1 MKKNFFAAAVLLI
14 SIAAQAQDSTKTLNE
29 VVVSANKFPTKTSL
43 TGKVVT
49 VITREQLE
57 RSGGKDL
64 AQVLTEQTGIFIN
77 GANSNAGKDKG
88 VYLRGAKV
96 DHTLITIDG
105 VPVYDPSGIGSN
117 FDIRLLSVDQI
128 ERIEILKG
136 SQSTLYGSDAMAGV
150 INIITKQASN
160 KKATFNGGISYGS
173 YYSYRADANVSG
185 SSKYVDY
192 SIGGTYFETEGINEA
207 TDSIKNNST
216 RIDKDDYTQQNFSAS
231 VGIKPNKNIRIQP
244 YVRFAKFW
252 QSYDQ
257 GAFTDELDLFSKNK
271 NVQVGIKNEFN
282 FGKIKMNLL
291 YNFNKNERT
300 YVDDSTKSRNG
311 YDIYSKGI
319 YNGSE
324 HFTEVF
330 FIIPINA
337 KMKLTAGADYRQSNS
352 DQLYSS
358 IGYFGPYESN
368 LGKDS
373 LKQNQL
379 SGYVAFLLNTK
390 KGFNVELG
398 GRYNRHSVYGSNIV
412 YNANPSFLINNKF
425 KIFGNLSSA
434 YKTPTLYQL
443 FSEYGNKNLK
453 PENAM
458 TIETGLQY
466 FSKNNKYSGG
476 ITVYKRMVK
485 DAIVFFYNPINFASF
500 YINQDKQNDVGIELE
515 SNLKIGKST
524 NIKINGA
531 YVDGKVT
538 TKNGDK
544 DTSYFNLIR
553 RPKATMGLHIS
564 QKIKTRFYV
573 NVGVSYV
580 GERTDLSYD
589 ASFNPISIKLKDYC
603 LVNLYTEYALSKNKV
618 KFFLDIRNLTNTN
631 YTEVYGFNAMKT
643 NASLGVRFNY

>member
-1 MKKNFFAAAVLLI
+1 MKKLLFAVALFFSVGL
-14 SIAAQAQDSTKTLNE
+14 QAQDSTKTLNE
-29 VVVSANKFPTKTSL
+29 VIVSANKFPSKTSL

-49 VITREQLE
+49 VISRAQLE
-57 RSGGKDL
+57 QSGGKDL

-88 VYLRGAKV
+88 IYLRGAKV

-117 FDIRLLSVDQI
+117 FDIRLLSIDQI

-136 SQSTLYGSDAMAGV
+136 SQSSLYGSDAMAGV
-150 INIITKQASN
+150 INIITKQPVN
-160 KKATFNGGISYGS
+160 KKAGFIGGISYGS
-173 YYSYRADANVSG
+173 YYSYRADANISG
-185 SSKYVDY
+185 NTKYIDY
-192 SIGGTYFETEGINEA
+192 TVGGAYFETAGINEA
-207 TDSIKNNST
+207 VDSSKSNSVKT
-216 RIDKDDYTQQNFSAS
+216 DKDDYTQQNFSAS
-231 VGIKPNKNIRIQP
+231 IGIKPNKNIRIQP
-244 YVRFAKFW
+244 YFRFAKFW

-271 NVQVGIKNEFN
+271 NVQCGIKNEIN
-282 FGKIKMNLL
+282 IGKIKLNLL
-291 YNFNKNERT
+291 YNYNKNERT
-300 YVDDSTKSRNG
+300 YIDDSIRSRNG

-324 HFTEVF
+324 HFAEAF
-330 FIIPINA
+330 FVVPVSSNI
-337 KMKLTAGADYRQSNS
+337 KLTAGADYRRSNS

-358 IGYFGPYESN
+358 IGYYGPYESN

-398 GRYNRHSVYGSNIV
+398 GRYNRHSVYGSNMV
-412 YNANPSFLINNKF
+412 YNANPSILINNKI
-425 KIFGNLSSA
+425 KVFGNISSA

-453 PENAM
+453 PESAM
-458 TIETGLQY
+458 TIEGGVQY
-466 FSKNNKYSGG
+466 YSKNNKFNGG

-485 DAIVFFYNPINFASF
+485 DAIVFFYNPITWASF
-500 YINQDKQNDVGIELE
+500 YINQDKQNDAGVELE
-515 SNLKIGKST
+515 SSVKIGKST

-531 YVDGKVT
+531 YVNGKVT

-544 DTSYFNLIR
+544 DTSYFNLVR
-553 RPKATMGLHIS
+553 RPKTTLGLHIS
-564 QKIKTRFYV
+564 QKIKSHFNV
-573 NVGVSYV
+573 NASASYV
-580 GERTDLSYD
+580 GERTDLSFD
-589 ASFNPISIKLKDYC
+589 AAFNTISIKLKSYW
-603 LVNLYTEYALSKNKV
+603 LMNVYAEYVLSKNKV
-618 KFFLDIRNLTNTN
+618 KFFVDIRNLTNTN
-631 YTEVYGFNAMKT
+631 YTEVYGFNAMRT

>member
-1 MKKNFFAAAVLLI
+1 MKKLLFAVALFFSVGL
-14 SIAAQAQDSTKTLNE
+14 QAQDSTKTLNE
-29 VVVSANKFPTKTSL
+29 VIVSANKFPSKTSL

-49 VITREQLE
+49 VISREQLE
-57 RSGGKDL
+57 QSGGKDL

-88 VYLRGAKV
+88 IYLRGAKV

-117 FDIRLLSVDQI
+117 FDIRLLSIDQI

-136 SQSTLYGSDAMAGV
+136 SQSSLYGSDAMAGV
-150 INIITKQASN
+150 INIITKQPVN
-160 KKATFNGGISYGS
+160 KKAGFIGGISYGS
-173 YYSYRADANVSG
+173 YYSYRADANISG
-185 SSKYVDY
+185 NTKYIDY
-192 SIGGTYFETEGINEA
+192 TVGGAYFETAGINEA
-207 TDSIKNNST
+207 VDSSKSNSVKT
-216 RIDKDDYTQQNFSAS
+216 DKDDYTQQNFSAS
-231 VGIKPNKNIRIQP
+231 IGIKPNKNIRIQP
-244 YVRFAKFW
+244 YFRFAKFW

-271 NVQVGIKNEFN
+271 NVQCGIKNEIN
-282 FGKIKMNLL
+282 IGKIKLNLL
-291 YNFNKNERT
+291 YNYNKNERT
-300 YVDDSTKSRNG
+300 YIDDSIRSRNG

-324 HFTEVF
+324 HFAEAF
-330 FIIPINA
+330 FVVPVSSNI
-337 KMKLTAGADYRQSNS
+337 KLTAGADYRRSNS

-358 IGYFGPYESN
+358 IGYYGPYESN

-398 GRYNRHSVYGSNIV
+398 GRYNRHSVYGSNMV
-412 YNANPSFLINNKF
+412 YNANPSILINNKI
-425 KIFGNLSSA
+425 KVFGNISSA

-453 PENAM
+453 PESAM
-458 TIETGLQY
+458 TIEGGVQY
-466 FSKNNKYSGG
+466 YSKNNKFNGG

-485 DAIVFFYNPINFASF
+485 DAIVFFYNPITWASF
-500 YINQDKQNDVGIELE
+500 YINQDKQNDAGVELE
-515 SNLKIGKST
+515 SSVKIGKST

-531 YVDGKVT
+531 YVNGKVT

-544 DTSYFNLIR
+544 DTSYFNLVR
-553 RPKATMGLHIS
+553 RPKTTLGLHIS
-564 QKIKTRFYV
+564 QKIKSHFNV
-573 NVGVSYV
+573 NASASYV
-580 GERTDLSYD
+580 GERTDLSFD
-589 ASFNPISIKLKDYC
+589 AAFNTISIKLKSYW
-603 LVNLYTEYALSKNKV
+603 LMNVYAEYVLSKNKV
-618 KFFLDIRNLTNTN
+618 KFFVDIRNLTNTN
-631 YTEVYGFNAMKT
+631 YTEVYGFNAMRT

>member
-29 VVVSANKFPTKTSL
+29 VVVAANKFPTKTSL

-136 SQSTLYGSDAMAGV
+136 SQSSLYGSDAMAGV
-150 INIITKQASN
+150 INITTKQASN

-192 SIGGTYFETEGINEA
+192 SVGGAYFETEGINEA
-207 TDSIKNNST
+207 TDSLKNNST

-300 YVDDSTKSRNG
+300 YIDDSTKSRNG

-324 HFTEVF
+324 HFAEAFFVF
-330 FIIPINA
+330 PIKSNI
-337 KMKLTAGADYRQSNS
+337 KITAGADYRQSNS
-352 DQLYSS
+352 DQFYSS
-358 IGYFGPYESN
+358 IGYFGPYETN

-373 LKQNQL
+373 LKQNQM

-412 YNANPSFLINNKF
+412 YNVNPSLLINNKF

-443 FSEYGNKNLK
+443 FSEYGNKNLN
-453 PENAM
+453 PESAM
-458 TIETGLQY
+458 TIETGIQY

-476 ITVYKRMVK
+476 ITVFNRTVK
-485 DAIVFFYNPINFASF
+485 DAIVFFYNPITYASF
-500 YINQDKQNDVGIELE
+500 YINQDKQNDAGIEIE
-515 SNLKIGKST
+515 SNVNVGKST
-524 NIKINGA
+524 TIKLNCA

-553 RPKATMGLHIS
+553 RPKTTLGLHIS
-564 QKIKTRFYV
+564 QKIKSRFYV
-573 NVGVSYV
+573 NAGISYV

-631 YTEVYGFNAMKT
+631 YTEVYGFNAMRT

>member
-1 MKKNFFAAAVLLI
+1 MKKLLLPVALFFSVGL
-14 SIAAQAQDSTKTLNE
+14 QAQDSTKTLNE

-88 VYLRGAKV
+88 IYLRGAKV

-150 INIITKQASN
+150 INITTKQASN
-160 KKATFNGGISYGS
+160 KKASFNGGISYGS
-173 YYSYRADANVSG
+173 YYSYRADANISG
-185 SSKYVDY
+185 NTKYIDY
-192 SIGGTYFETEGINEA
+192 TVGGAYFETEGINEA
-207 TDSIKNNST
+207 VDSSKSNSVKT
-216 RIDKDDYTQQNFSAS
+216 DKDDYTQQNFSAS
-231 VGIKPNKNIRIQP
+231 IGIKPNKNIRIQP
-244 YVRFAKFW
+244 YFRFAKFW

-271 NVQVGIKNEFN
+271 NVQFGIKNDFN

-291 YNFNKNERT
+291 YNYNKNERT
-300 YVDDSTKSRNG
+300 YIDDSVRSRNG

-324 HFTEVF
+324 HFAEAF
-330 FIIPINA
+330 FVLPVSSNI
-337 KMKLTAGADYRQSNS
+337 KLTAGADYRRSNS

-398 GRYNRHSVYGSNIV
+398 GRYNRHSVYGSNMV
-412 YNANPSFLINNKF
+412 YNANPSILINNKI
-425 KIFGNLSSA
+425 KVFGNISSA

-443 FSEYGNKNLK
+443 FSEYGNKSLK
-453 PENAM
+453 PESAM
-458 TIETGLQY
+458 TIEGGVQY
-466 FSKNNKYSGG
+466 YSKNNKYNGG

-485 DAIVFFYNPINFASF
+485 DAIVFFYNPVTFASF
-500 YINQDKQNDVGIELE
+500 YINQDKQNDAGIEIE
-515 SNLKIGKST
+515 SSVKIGKST

-531 YVDGKVT
+531 YVNGKVT

-544 DTSYFNLIR
+544 DTSYFNLVR
-553 RPKATMGLHIS
+553 RPKTTLGLHIS
-564 QKIKTRFYV
+564 QKIKSHFNV
-573 NVGVSYV
+573 NASASYV
-580 GERTDLSYD
+580 GERTDLSFD
-589 ASFNPISIKLKDYC
+589 AAFNTISIKLKSYW
-603 LVNLYTEYALSKNKV
+603 LMNVYAEYVLPKNKV
-618 KFFLDIRNLTNTN
+618 KFFVDIRNLTNTN
-631 YTEVYGFNAMKT
+631 YTEVYGFNAMRT

>member
-1 MKKNFFAAAVLLI
+1 MKKNFFVAAVMFI
-14 SIAAQAQDSTKTLNE
+14 SITAQAQDSTQTLNE
-29 VVVSANKFPTKTSL
+29 VILSANKFPNKTSL

-49 VITREQLE
+49 IITREQLE

-77 GANSNAGKDKG
+77 GANSNTGKDKSI
-88 VYLRGAKV
+88 YLRGAKV

-128 ERIEILKG
+128 DRIEILKG
-136 SQSTLYGSDAMAGV
+136 SQSSLYGSDAMAGV
-150 INIITKQASN
+150 INIITKQATN
-160 KKATFNGGISYGS
+160 KKASFNGGISYGS

-185 SSKYVDY
+185 SYKYVDY
-192 SIGGTYFETEGINEA
+192 SIGGAYFETEGINEA

-216 RIDKDDYTQQNFSAS
+216 KKDNDDYTQQNFSAS

-244 YVRFAKFW
+244 YTRFANFW

-271 NVQVGIKNEFN
+271 NVQYGIKNEFN

-300 YVDDSTKSRNG
+300 YIDDSVKSRNG
-311 YDIYSKGI
+311 YDIYSKGQYI
-319 YNGSE
+319 GSE
-324 HFTEVF
+324 HFAETFFVF
-330 FIIPINA
+330 PIKDNL
-337 KMKLTAGADYRQSNS
+337 KLTAGADYRQSNS
-352 DQLYSS
+352 DQFYSS

-390 KGFNVELG
+390 KGFNIELG

-412 YNANPSFLINNKF
+412 YNANPSLLINNKF
-425 KIFGNLSSA
+425 KFFGNLSSA

-453 PENAM
+453 PESAM
-458 TIETGLQY
+458 TIETGFQY
-466 FSKNNKYSGG
+466 FSKNTKYSGG
-476 ITVYKRMVK
+476 ITVFKRMVK
-485 DAIVFFYNPINFASF
+485 DAIVFFYNPITYASF
-500 YINQDKQNDVGIELE
+500 YINQDKQNDAGIEIE
-515 SNLKIGKST
+515 SNVKVGKST
-524 NIKINGA
+524 TIKLNGA

-553 RPKATMGLHIS
+553 RPKATLGLHIA
-564 QKIKTRFYV
+564 QKIKSRFFV
-573 NVGVSYV
+573 NAGISYV

-589 ASFNPISIKLKDYC
+589 ASFNTIAIKLKDYF

-631 YTEVYGFNAMKT
+631 YTEVYGFNAMRT

>member
-1 MKKNFFAAAVLLI
+1 MKKNFFAAAVLFI

-29 VVVSANKFPTKTSL
+29 VVVSANKFPTKTAL

-136 SQSTLYGSDAMAGV
+136 SQSSLYGSDAMAGV
-150 INIITKQASN
+150 INITTKQASN
-160 KKATFNGGISYGS
+160 KKASFNGGISYGS
-173 YYSYRADANVSG
+173 FYSYRSDVNVSG
-185 SSKYVDY
+185 NSKYVDY
-192 SIGGTYFETEGINEA
+192 SIGGAYFETEGINEA
-207 TDSIKNNST
+207 SDSIKNNAI
-216 RIDKDDYTQQNFSAS
+216 RKDKDDYTQQNFSAS

-244 YVRFAKFW
+244 YFRFAKFW

-257 GAFTDELDLFSKNK
+257 GAFTDELDLFSKNR
-271 NVQVGIKNEFN
+271 NVQFGIKNDFN

-291 YNFNKNERT
+291 YNYNKNERT
-300 YVDDSTKSRNG
+300 YIDDSVRSRNG

-324 HFTEVF
+324 HFAEAFFVF
-330 FIIPINA
+330 PVSSNI
-337 KMKLTAGADYRQSNS
+337 KLTAGADYRRSNS

-358 IGYFGPYESN
+358 IGYYGPYESN

-398 GRYNRHSVYGSNIV
+398 GRFNHHSVYGNNIV
-412 YNANPSFLINNKF
+412 YNVNPSMLINNKF

-443 FSEYGNKNLK
+443 FSEYGNKYLK
-453 PENAM
+453 PESAM
-458 TIETGLQY
+458 TIETGFQY

-485 DAIVFFYNPINFASF
+485 DAIVFFYNPVTFASF
-500 YINQDKQNDVGIELE
+500 YVNQDMQNDAGIELE
-515 SNLKIGKST
+515 SNVKIGKGT
-524 NIKINGA
+524 IIKLNGA
-531 YVDGKVT
+531 YVNGKVT
-538 TKNGDK
+538 TKNGEK

-553 RPKATMGLHIS
+553 RPKATMGIHIS
-564 QKIKTRFYV
+564 QKITSHFYV
-573 NVGVSYV
+573 NAGASYV
-580 GERTDLSYD
+580 GERTDLSFD
-589 ASFNPISIKLKDYC
+589 ANFNTISIILKPYW
-603 LVNLYTEYALSKNKV
+603 LMNLYTEYALSKNKV
-618 KFFLDIRNLTNTN
+618 KFFVDVRNLTNTN
-631 YTEVYGFNAMKT
+631 YTEAYGFNAMKL

>member
-1 MKKNFFAAAVLLI
+1 MKKNLFAAAALLI
-14 SIAAQAQDSTKTLNE
+14 SIVAQAQDSSKTLNE
-29 VVVSANKFPTKTSL
+29 VVVSANKFPSKTSL

-49 VITREQLE
+49 VITREQLQT
-57 RSGGKDL
+57 SGGKDL

-88 VYLRGAKV
+88 IYLRGAKV

-136 SQSTLYGSDAMAGV
+136 SQSSLYGSDAMAGV
-150 INIITKQASN
+150 INITTKQASN
-160 KKATFNGGISYGS
+160 KKATFNAGISYGS

-192 SIGGTYFETEGINEA
+192 SIGGAYFETEGINEA
-207 TDSIKNNST
+207 TDSLKNNSI
-216 RIDKDDYTQQNFSAS
+216 RKDNDDYTQQNFSAS

-244 YVRFAKFW
+244 YIRYAKFW

-271 NVQVGIKNEFN
+271 NVQVGVKNEFN

-300 YVDDSTKSRNG
+300 YIDDSTKSRNG
-311 YDIYSKGI
+311 YDIYSKGL

-324 HFTEVF
+324 HFAETFFVF
-330 FIIPINA
+330 PIKDNI
-337 KMKLTAGADYRQSNS
+337 KLTAGADYRQSNS
-352 DQLYSS
+352 DQFYSS
-358 IGYFGPYESN
+358 IGYFGPYESK
-368 LGKDS
+368 LGQDS
-373 LKQNQL
+373 LKQNQM

-390 KGFNVELG
+390 KGFNIELG

-412 YNANPSFLINNKF
+412 YNVNPSLLINNKF

-453 PENAM
+453 PESAM
-458 TIETGLQY
+458 TIETGFQY
-466 FSKNNKYSGG
+466 FSKNTKYSGG
-476 ITVYKRMVK
+476 ITIYKRMVK
-485 DAIVFFYNPINFASF
+485 DAIVFFYNPVTFASF

-564 QKIKTRFYV
+564 QKIKSRFYV
-573 NVGVSYV
+573 NAGISYV

-589 ASFNPISIKLKDYC
+589 VSFNPISIKLKDYC

-631 YTEVYGFNAMKT
+631 YNEVYGFNAMRT
-643 NASLGVRFNY
+643 NASLGIRFNY

>member
-1 MKKNFFAAAVLLI
+1 MKKLLLPIALFFSVGL
-14 SIAAQAQDSTKTLNE
+14 QAQDSTKTLNE
-29 VVVSANKFPTKTSL
+29 VIVSANKFPSKTSL

-49 VITREQLE
+49 VISRAQLE
-57 RSGGKDL
+57 QSGGKDL

-88 VYLRGAKV
+88 IYLRGAKV

-117 FDIRLLSVDQI
+117 FDIRLLSIDQI

-136 SQSTLYGSDAMAGV
+136 SQSSLYGSDAMAGV
-150 INIITKQASN
+150 INIITKQPVN
-160 KKATFNGGISYGS
+160 KKAGFIGGISYGS
-173 YYSYRADANVSG
+173 YYSYRADANISG
-185 SSKYVDY
+185 NTKYIDY
-192 SIGGTYFETEGINEA
+192 TVGGAYFETAGINEA
-207 TDSIKNNST
+207 VDSSKSNSVKT
-216 RIDKDDYTQQNFSAS
+216 DKDDYTQQNFSAS
-231 VGIKPNKNIRIQP
+231 IGIKPNKNIRIQP
-244 YVRFAKFW
+244 YFRFAKFW

-271 NVQVGIKNEFN
+271 NVQCGIKNEIN
-282 FGKIKMNLL
+282 IGKIKLNLL
-291 YNFNKNERT
+291 YNYNKNERT
-300 YVDDSTKSRNG
+300 YIDDSIRSRNG

-324 HFTEVF
+324 HFAEAF
-330 FIIPINA
+330 FVVPVSSNI
-337 KMKLTAGADYRQSNS
+337 KLTAGADYRRSNS

-358 IGYFGPYESN
+358 IGYYGPYESN

-398 GRYNRHSVYGSNIV
+398 GRYNRHSVYGSNMV
-412 YNANPSFLINNKF
+412 YNANPSILINNKI
-425 KIFGNLSSA
+425 KVFGNISSA

-453 PENAM
+453 PESAM
-458 TIETGLQY
+458 TIEGGVQY
-466 FSKNNKYSGG
+466 YSKNNKFNGG

-485 DAIVFFYNPINFASF
+485 DAIVFFYNPITWASF
-500 YINQDKQNDVGIELE
+500 YINQDKQNDAGVELE
-515 SNLKIGKST
+515 SSVKIGKST

-531 YVDGKVT
+531 YVNGKVT

-544 DTSYFNLIR
+544 DTSYFNLVR
-553 RPKATMGLHIS
+553 RPKTTLGLHIS
-564 QKIKTRFYV
+564 QKIKSHFNV
-573 NVGVSYV
+573 NASASYV
-580 GERTDLSYD
+580 GERTDLSFD
-589 ASFNPISIKLKDYC
+589 AAFNTISIKLKSYW
-603 LVNLYTEYALSKNKV
+603 LMNVYAEYVLSKNKV
-618 KFFLDIRNLTNTN
+618 KFFVDIRNLTNTN
-631 YTEVYGFNAMKT
+631 YTEVYGFNAMRT

>member
-1 MKKNFFAAAVLLI
+1 MKKIFFVAAALFI
-14 SIAAQAQDSTKTLNE
+14 SIVAQAQDSTKTLNE
-29 VVVSANKFPTKTSL
+29 VVVSANKFPSKTSL

-49 VITREQLE
+49 VITKEQLQT
-57 RSGGKDL
+57 SGGKDL

-88 VYLRGAKV
+88 IYLRGAKV

-117 FDIRLLSVDQI
+117 FDIRLISVDQI
-128 ERIEILKG
+128 ERVEILKG

-160 KKATFNGGISYGS
+160 KKASFNGGISYGS
-173 YYSYRADANVSG
+173 FYSYRADANVSG

-192 SIGGTYFETEGINEA
+192 SIGGAYFETEGINEA
-207 TDSIKNNST
+207 TDSIKNNS
-216 RIDKDDYTQQNFSAS
+216 IKKDKDDYTQQNFSAS
-231 VGIKPNKNIRIQP
+231 IGIKPNKNIRFQP
-244 YVRFAKFW
+244 YIRYAKFW

-271 NVQVGIKNEFN
+271 NVQVGVKNEIN
-282 FGKIKMNLL
+282 FGRIKMNLL

-300 YVDDSTKSRNG
+300 YIDDSTKSRNG

-324 HFTEVF
+324 HFAEAF
-330 FIIPINA
+330 FIIPIKAN
-337 KMKLTAGADYRQSNS
+337 MKLTAGADYRQSNS
-352 DQLYSS
+352 DQFYSS

-412 YNANPSFLINNKF
+412 YNANPSLLINNKF

-443 FSEYGNKNLK
+443 LSEYGNKKLK

-458 TIETGLQY
+458 TIETGFQY

-485 DAIVFFYNPINFASF
+485 DAIVFFYDPITFASF
-500 YINQDKQNDVGIELE
+500 YINQDKQNDAGIEIE
-515 SNLKIGKST
+515 STGKIGKST

-564 QKIKTRFYV
+564 QQIKSRFYV
-573 NVGVSYV
+573 NAGISYV

-589 ASFNPISIKLKDYC
+589 ANFNPISIKLKDYC

>member
-1 MKKNFFAAAVLLI
+1 MKKNFFAAAALLI
-14 SIAAQAQDSTKTLNE
+14 SIVAQAQDSTKTLNE
-29 VVVSANKFPTKTSL
+29 VIVSANKFPSKTSL

-49 VITREQLE
+49 VITREQLQT
-57 RSGGKDL
+57 SGGKDL
-64 AQVLTEQTGIFIN
+64 AQVLNEQTGIFIN

-88 VYLRGAKV
+88 IYLRGAKV

-128 ERIEILKG
+128 ERVEILKG

-160 KKATFNGGISYGS
+160 KKTSFNGGISYGS

-185 SSKYVDY
+185 SSNYVDY
-192 SIGGTYFETEGINEA
+192 SIGGAYFETEGINEA
-207 TDSIKNNST
+207 NDSIKNNSIKT
-216 RIDKDDYTQQNFSAS
+216 DKDDYTQQNFSAS

-244 YVRFAKFW
+244 YIRFAKFW

-271 NVQVGIKNEFN
+271 NVQVGVKNEFN
-282 FGKIKMNLL
+282 FGKMKMNLL

-300 YVDDSTKSRNG
+300 YIDDSTKSRNG

-324 HFTEVF
+324 HFAEAF
-330 FIIPINA
+330 FIIPIKAN
-337 KMKLTAGADYRQSNS
+337 MKLTAGADYRQSNS

-358 IGYFGPYESN
+358 IGYYGPFESN
-368 LGKDS
+368 LSKDS

-398 GRYNRHSVYGSNIV
+398 GRYNRHSVYGNNIV
-412 YNANPSFLINNKF
+412 YNANPSLLINNKF

-453 PENAM
+453 PESAM
-458 TIETGLQY
+458 TIETGFQY
-466 FSKNNKYSGG
+466 FSKNSKYSGG

-485 DAIVFFYNPINFASF
+485 DAIVFFYNPVTFASF

-564 QKIKTRFYV
+564 QKIKSRFYV
-573 NVGVSYV
+573 NAGISYV

-589 ASFNPISIKLKDYC
+589 ASFNAITIKLKDYC

-618 KFFLDIRNLTNTN
+618 KFFIDIRNLTNTN
-631 YTEVYGFNAMKT
+631 YTEVYGFNAMRT
-643 NASLGVRFNY
+643 NASLGIRFNY

>member
-160 KKATFNGGISYGS
+160 NKATFNGGISYGS

>member
-1 MKKNFFAAAVLLI
+1 MKKNFFAAAALFI
-14 SIAAQAQDSTKTLNE
+14 SIVAQAQDSTKTLNE
-29 VVVSANKFPTKTSL
+29 VVVSANKFPSKTSL

-49 VITREQLE
+49 VITREQLQT
-57 RSGGKDL
+57 SGGKDL

-128 ERIEILKG
+128 ERVEILKG

-160 KKATFNGGISYGS
+160 KKASFNGGISYGS

-192 SIGGTYFETEGINEA
+192 SIGGAYFETEGINEA

-216 RIDKDDYTQQNFSAS
+216 RKDNDDYTQQNFSAS

-244 YVRFAKFW
+244 YIRYAKFW

-271 NVQVGIKNEFN
+271 NVQVGVKNEFN

-300 YVDDSTKSRNG
+300 YIDDSTKSRNG

-319 YNGSE
+319 YNGNE
-324 HFTEVF
+324 HFAEAF
-330 FIIPINA
+330 FIIPIKAN
-337 KMKLTAGADYRQSNS
+337 MKLTAGADYRQSNS

-368 LGKDS
+368 LGQDS

-398 GRYNRHSVYGSNIV
+398 GRYNCHSVYGSNIV
-412 YNANPSFLINNKF
+412 YNANPSLLINNKF

-458 TIETGLQY
+458 TIETGFQY

-485 DAIVFFYNPINFASF
+485 DAITFFYNPITFASF
-500 YINQDKQNDVGIELE
+500 YINQDKQNDAGIEIE
-515 SNLKIGKST
+515 STVKIGKST

-553 RPKATMGLHIS
+553 RPKTTMGLYIA
-564 QKIKTRFYV
+564 QKIKSRFYV
-573 NVGVSYV
+573 NAGISYV

-589 ASFNPISIKLKDYC
+589 ASFNAITIKLKDYC
-603 LVNLYTEYALSKNKV
+603 LVNFYTEYALSKNKV
-618 KFFLDIRNLTNTN
+618 KFFLDIRNLTNKN